1 MEHLSMKYLQPKTL
15 ELLIYLLW
23 NEYYSDEEP
32 YELYEK
38 TFPLEMHF
46 KIRAD
51 LKINKIYKY
60 IKEEISSAQSY
71 NSDGT
76 AKRVTTMEI
85 ATVYNHKLKSFIKKY
100 IKAFRE
106 NKLIHA
112 EKKYYSFY
120 EHLQLF
126 SKLILEPIQKENR
139 ESFTIN
145 YNFDEIDFS
154 LAKEILQKDFELKK
168 FRLYELLLYLNDKKY
183 IEINKKMEFI
193 EFKNALAL
201 ADEFKNVEYILSV
214 NVILNKEPSVISKF
228 LLSEFLP
235 DSDKPKR
242 RYLKFSGSPE
252 EVKNSK
258 QVFIYISQQPII
270 LEWEQ
275 YSMVYK
281 IAESI
286 AAFDVKDDKVN
297 ICRINKKIKYALGNP
312 DFYLLQASNGHYILN
327 DSVYHNL

>member
-1 MEHLSMKYLQPKTL
+1 MKYLLPKTL
-15 ELLIYLLW
+15 ELIIYLLW

-38 TFPLEMHF
+38 TFPLEMHS

-60 IKEEISSAQSY
+60 IKEEISFAQSY

-76 AKRVTTMEI
+76 SKRVTTMEI
-85 ATVYNHKLKSFIKKY
+85 ATVYNHKIKPFIKKY
-100 IKAFRE
+100 INTFKE
-106 NKLIHA
+106 NNLLPFG
-112 EKKYYSFY
+112 KYYSFY
-120 EHLQLF
+120 EHIQLF

-139 ESFTIN
+139 KSFTIN
-145 YNFDEIDFS
+145 YNFDEVDFS

-168 FRLYELLLYLNDKKY
+168 FRLYELLLYLNDQKY

-193 EFKNALAL
+193 EFKKASAL

-214 NVILNKEPSVISKF
+214 NISLNEEPSLISKF
-228 LLSEFLP
+228 LLSGFLP

-252 EVKNSK
+252 EVKKSRH
-258 QVFIYISQQPII
+258 VFIYISQQPII
-270 LEWEQ
+270 LLWEQ

-281 IAESI
+281 IAENI
-286 AAFDVKDDKVN
+286 AAFDVKEDKVN
-297 ICRINKKIKYALGNP
+297 ICRINKTIKYALGDP
-312 DFYLLQASNGHYILN
+312 DFQLLQASNGHYILN